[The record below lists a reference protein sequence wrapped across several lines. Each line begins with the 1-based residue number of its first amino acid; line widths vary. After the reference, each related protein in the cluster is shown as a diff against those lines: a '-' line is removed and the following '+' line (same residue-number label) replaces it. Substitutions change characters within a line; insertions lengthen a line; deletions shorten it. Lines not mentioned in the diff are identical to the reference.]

1 MMYQQT
7 AEYCPHFGFVILMDY
22 QLSQY
27 FVNIRLPH
35 LLTDFIK
42 IWWPI
47 AAREE
52 RQDFLAEEGFWE
64 RNQTWGIHQHD
75 M

>member
-1 MMYQQT
+1 MLYQQI

-27 FVNIRLPH
+27 FVNICLPH

-47 AAREE
+47 VARGGKAGFPSRRGFLGEE
-52 RQDFLAEEGFWE
+52 P
-64 RNQTWGIHQHD
+64 D
-75 M
+75 MGDSPA